1 MFLSL
6 DLVSSTP
13 SYFCPVMEETLSP
26 QLRDI
31 LFEMFQTSVETE
43 LSDLVLALQLRREAF
58 VVGTESS
65 SDSDMS
71 SEGEEEKWE
80 LRQMLL
86 ILKEVNL

>member
-1 MFLSL
+1 
-6 DLVSSTP
+6 
-13 SYFCPVMEETLSP
+13 MEETLSP
-26 QLRDI
+26 HLRNT

-43 LSDLVLALQLRREAF
+43 LTELVLALQLRREAF
-58 VVGTESS
+58 VVETESS

-86 ILKEVNL
+86 TMKEVNF

>member
-1 MFLSL
+1 
-6 DLVSSTP
+6 
-13 SYFCPVMEETLSP
+13 MEETLSP
-26 QLRDI
+26 HLRNT

-43 LSDLVLALQLRREAF
+43 LTDLVLALQLRREAF

-86 ILKEVNL
+86 TLKEVNF